1 MNKFMIALNSYI
13 HNGGAQRPSEDM
25 QRDINKIFTVVTLR
39 QILSKLTLNVHLNSD
54 DSRYHA
60 EQIIVKPGLEVL
72 KMQISDVRNLVVPS
86 VRVYS
91 EFLADL
97 MASLAED
104 QHFCK
109 KYRVDI

>member
-1 MNKFMIALNSYI
+1 M
-13 HNGGAQRPSEDM
+13 
-25 QRDINKIFTVVTLR
+25 
-39 QILSKLTLNVHLNSD
+39 HLNSD
-54 DSRYHA
+54 DGRYHA

-72 KMQISDVRNLVVPS
+72 KMQISDVKNLHVPA

-91 EFLADL
+91 EFLAEL

-109 KYRVDI
+109 KYRVDIQNIFYHENFFLMSERTLRKWQTIMRHFSDSNEDLVDELLLRYS